1 MKTPIEIRE
10 VNIPEGVKIEVNDG
24 KVVVEGTKGKLE
36 RILHHPKVEIRKE
49 DNKIIIKAEMPK
61 RNEKALVGTFAG
73 HIKNMIKG
81 VTEGFTYKMKI
92 VYSHFPIKANVKGN
106 EFIIENF
113 LGEKAP
119 RKAKLFGNV
128 KVSVKGSDV
137 IIEGINREEVGQT
150 AANIE
155 RATKV
160 RNKDIRVFQD
170 GIYIVDKD
178 KGA

>member
-1 MKTPIEIRE
+1 MRTPLEVREIE
-10 VNIPEGVKIEVNDG
+10 IPEGVNINIENG
-24 KVVVEGTKGKLE
+24 VVSVEGPKGKLH
-36 RILHHPKVEIRKE
+36 RKLYHPKIEIKKE
-49 DNKIIIKAEMPK
+49 ENKIIVRAELPRRK
-61 RNEKALVGTFAG
+61 EKALVGTFAG

-92 VYSHFPIKANVKGN
+92 VYSHFPIKASVKGN

-113 LGEKAP
+113 LGEKSP

-128 KVSVKGSDV
+128 KVTVKGSDV

-155 RATKV
+155 AATKV
-160 RNKDIRVFQD
+160 RDKDVRVFQD
-170 GIYIVDKD
+170 GIYIVS
-178 KGA
+178 KGE

>member
-1 MKTPIEIRE
+1 MRVAMEVREIE
-10 VNIPEGVKIEVNDG
+10 IPEGVNVRIENGIVS
-24 KVVVEGTKGKLE
+24 VEGPKGKLE
-36 RILHHPKVEIRKE
+36 RYLYHPKLSIIKE
-49 DNKIIIKAEMPK
+49 GNKIIVKAELPRRK
-61 RNEKALVGTFAG
+61 EKALVGTFAG

-92 VYSHFPIKANVKGN
+92 VYSHFPIKASVKGN

-113 LGEKAP
+113 LGEKSP

-128 KVSVKGSDV
+128 KVTVKGSDV

-160 RNKDIRVFQD
+160 RGKDVRVFQD
-170 GIYIVDKD
+170 GIYIVS
-178 KGA
+178 KGE